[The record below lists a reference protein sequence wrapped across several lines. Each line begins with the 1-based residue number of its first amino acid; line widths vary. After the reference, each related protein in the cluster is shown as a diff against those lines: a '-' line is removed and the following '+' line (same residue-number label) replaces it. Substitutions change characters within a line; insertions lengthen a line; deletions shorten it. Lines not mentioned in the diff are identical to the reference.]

1 MFEAVENV
9 NEIEIETTIK
19 IIQILTKS
27 RAYNGFGAN
36 SNVLNYNGQ
45 SPLFIAARQGQLQLV
60 KVLIQAGAQPD
71 LNNGELVKDSEAG
84 EVLE

>member
-1 MFEAVENV
+1 MYEPLRR
-9 NEIEIETTIK
+9 NERLPPAQVRKEVRGEPWP
-19 IIQILTKS
+19 L
-27 RAYNGFGAN
+27 R
-36 SNVLNYNGQ
+36 VL
-45 SPLFIAARQGQLQLV
+45 RQGQLQLV